1 MIGGCVH
8 LRLFWGDAE
17 TCYSRTNRRTGKV
30 GLSTPRT
37 EDKENRTIVIT
48 CLVTFYVPPC
58 NFIFKRKQSFGPGY
72 KFQFFSK
79 DQCEAPLTRSQ
90 NLSLLQKLDW
100 KEVRLIVVNTIRA
113 LKDIR
118 AQECILPRKKL
129 AALSDGKVKLP
140 IPAKYFWKI
149 GKSHCISQ
157 ECGDGEKCA
166 GRPKIQLTVS
176 KCGGSYALSVSISS
190 DYVQHFFISSI
201 RLLTLQKLCVWA
213 DMHSIIQSADFLSK
227 QPSVN
232 QQRIRHP

>member
-1 MIGGCVH
+1 M
-8 LRLFWGDAE
+8 
-17 TCYSRTNRRTGKV
+17 YPS
-30 GLSTPRT
+30 S
-37 EDKENRTIVIT
+37 
-48 CLVTFYVPPC
+48 
-58 NFIFKRKQSFGPGY
+58 
-72 KFQFFSK
+72 
-79 DQCEAPLTRSQ
+79 
-90 NLSLLQKLDW
+90 
-100 KEVRLIVVNTIRA
+100 
-113 LKDIR
+113 
-118 AQECILPRKKL
+118 KKL

-213 DMHSIIQSADFLSK
+213 DMHSIIQSADFFYLNSPPWTSK
-227 QPSVN
+227 EYDILKIRPTNVTPNFLFLIFIPFRETYGDEMSFIIHENTTNWYQRLQRCSQVISFNFCFDIVCVKHCSVFCCGFKMTEYV
-232 QQRIRHP
+232 IRVVKKKSFEIALKTALTLLVAHF